1 MRVLVTG
8 GAGYIG
14 SVFVDALR
22 AHGDQPLVAD
32 DLERGHRAALA
43 ADVPLL
49 VGDLTD
55 RGFVASLFAGGPVH
69 AVVHFAAWSQV
80 GESMAHP
87 AKYFRNNYVSVLN
100 LLEEATLAK
109 CQAFILSSTA
119 ATYGNPAVV
128 PIPESSDTRPT
139 NPYGESKLQCEG
151 LLRWFGE
158 IHGVRWASLRYFNA
172 AGASHLRGE
181 DHDPET
187 HLIPLAIRA
196 ALPSDFELSVFGLDY
211 ETPDGTCVRDYVH
224 VEDLAEAHLA
234 ALRLLRDGRGGV
246 FNLGN
251 GVGFSVLEVLK
262 ATEEVAGRA
271 VRWRP
276 GPRRPGD
283 PPRLVASSE
292 RARGELGWQPRLGD
306 LHAIVES
313 AWRWSESHPQGYGD
327 R

>member
-1 MRVLVTG
+1 MNVLVTG

-22 AHGDQPLVAD
+22 ARGAHPTVAD
-32 DLERGHRAALA
+32 DLIRGHRSALA
-43 ADVPLL
+43 AEVPLF

-55 RGFVASLFAGGPVH
+55 PAFVASLFAQGQVD

-80 GESMAHP
+80 GESMVHP
-87 AKYFRNNYVSVLN
+87 GKYFRNNYGAVLN
-100 LLEEATLAK
+100 LLEAAVASG
-109 CQAFILSSTA
+109 CRGFILSSTA
-119 ATYGNPAVV
+119 ATYGDPAVV
-128 PIPESSDTRPT
+128 PIPESAPTHPT
-139 NPYGESKLQCEG
+139 NPYGESKLQCET
-151 LLRWFGE
+151 LLRWFGQV
-158 IHGVRWASLRYFNA
+158 HGVRWASLRYFNA
-172 AGASHLRGE
+172 AGATRLRGE

-196 ALPSDFELSVFGLDY
+196 ARPTDVELAVFGLDY
-211 ETPDGTCVRDYVH
+211 DTPDGTCVRDYVH
-224 VEDLAEAHLA
+224 VADLADAHLS
-234 ALRLLRDGRGGV
+234 ALDALAQGRGGV

-251 GVGFSVLEVLK
+251 GVGFSVLEVIR
-262 ATEEVAGRA
+262 AAEEVAGHP

-292 RARGELGWQPRLGD
+292 RARQELGWQPRLAG

-313 AWRWSESHPQGYGD
+313 AWRWMEANPRGYGD